1 MRSWNCAPVDNWRS
15 ASRLWISHGDGSRRP
30 GGGAAFAGLVGGGCE
45 TGVAFAGLVGGG
57 CETGVAFAGVVGAAR
72 ETGVAFAGVNGPVL
86 GGWSRALVS
95 RVSSASVG
103 RRALVLWVS
112 CRAVWGLVVVRSVVF
127 VGRW

>member
-1 MRSWNCAPVDNWRS
+1 MCLS
-15 ASRLWISHGDGSRRP
+15 A
-30 GGGAAFAGLVGGGCE
+30 VG
-45 TGVAFAGLVGGG
+45 
-57 CETGVAFAGVVGAAR
+57 ETGVAFAGVVGVGC

-95 RVSSASVG
+95 RVSSASAS

>member
-1 MRSWNCAPVDNWRS
+1 MCLS
-15 ASRLWISHGDGSRRP
+15 A
-30 GGGAAFAGLVGGGCE
+30 VGE
-45 TGVAFAGLVGGG
+45 TGVAFVGLVGVG

-95 RVSSASVG
+95 WVSSASASRRALVSRVSSASAS

-112 CRAVWGLVVVRSVVF
+112 RRAVWGLVVVRSVVF
-127 VGRW
+127 GGRW